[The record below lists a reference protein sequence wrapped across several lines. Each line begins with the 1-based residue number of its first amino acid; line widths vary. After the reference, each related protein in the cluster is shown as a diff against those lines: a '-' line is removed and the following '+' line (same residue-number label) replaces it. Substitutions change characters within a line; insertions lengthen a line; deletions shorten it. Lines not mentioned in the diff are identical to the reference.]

1 MLTLSLR
8 KVHPSSLKRLFSNV
22 HPMKP
27 TLIAALL
34 GLVMN
39 FSITDAL
46 ATAQNQPYAQQ
57 FVQTALSEKDQKVLA
72 ALQKAYPQNRIR
84 LARETPVA
92 GFYEVILGEGVSYVF
107 INPETLEKLDSID
120 EKNRDAYF
128 QHWVFGGVFYDMKNQ
143 IDLTAPMKKLAQMVD
158 VNKLPIENAIVREK
172 GKANNTLFVFTD
184 PRCPFCKKLEAE
196 LAKLENVR
204 IYTFLTPLTSLHPDA
219 KELSARILCAKDK
232 AQVFEDFMLKEVEIT
247 EPAQCKTMLD
257 ANERLMSELGVKGT
271 PTIFFENGERVTG
284 ALSAEA
290 IKQKFQSVQAMKKAI
305 KEAN

>member
-1 MLTLSLR
+1 
-8 KVHPSSLKRLFSNV
+8 
-22 HPMKP
+22 
-27 TLIAALL
+27 
-34 GLVMN
+34 MN

-107 INPETLEKLDSID
+107 IDPETLEKLDSID

-128 QHWVFGGVFYDMKNQ
+128 QHWIFGGVFYDMKNQ

-232 AQVFEDFMLKEVEIT
+232 ALAFEDFMLKEVEIT
-247 EPAQCKTMLD
+247 EPAQCKTTLD

-290 IKQKFQSVQAMKKAI
+290 IEQKFQSVQAMKKAI